1 MERNKVKIICNP
13 YKKTITYKRWIFDEN
28 DGVYKW
34 DYLGSKSKLIIDK
47 KYTNATIQHNAY
59 EIVSE
64 IVDEYNRGNVGLD
77 IIFEGTKEDYNDLK
91 EVVDEFFSEFGVTC
105 ERGDFYINS
114 ASEVMPQIQNSF
126 KNLSEFFKEYTSDK
140 ANKVITKFSE
150 ATKTEIPICVV
161 GMYSTGKSAFINALI
176 GAEILPSS
184 VNPTTARNYKIIE
197 SDKNG
202 LIRFSLEGEKIVISY
217 EEDKYNI
224 SGNIDKT
231 LKNKIHKR
239 LEELDKSELTSNM
252 YHSLCIINEY
262 ANETKEDEEK
272 RKKIS
277 ELIEIEVPFYN
288 GVLINDKYK
297 FIIFDTP
304 GSDSQSHKEHLE
316 VLKKALGEQTN
327 GLPIL
332 LTSPK
337 DMDRTGADKL
347 LEIVNGIDG
356 SLDLTNAMIIVN
368 QADSVA
374 GNSLN
379 KIKKGTNTIL
389 AKWKSNRLYFLSAI
403 MGLGSKKDNYDDEES
418 WIDEDYSE
426 IFLDKIESFTS
437 EGIKRYK
444 QLYTH
449 NQMAI
454 SRKNKYDKSIEDKKE
469 ERELLYINSGLHC
482 IEKEIIEFADKYALY
497 NKCSQAQEYL
507 SKAIE
512 YTKKEI
518 NEIESE
524 KKDVKKELEC
534 TQDNYDDEE
543 SWIDEDYSEIFLD
556 KIESFTSEGIKRYKQ
571 LYTHNQMA
579 ISRKNKYDKSIEDK
593 KEERELLYINSGL
606 HCIEKEII
614 EFADKYALYNKCSQA
629 QEYLSKAIEYT
640 KKEINEIESEKKDV
654 KKELECTQDIEKR
667 DLIRKLNEEIKK
679 LTDKYTGDYSP
690 YISKVVHEN
699 IDNSKKEINAFVNDN
714 WNRVKSDRKELRIH
728 NFLKYSRIDFL
739 KEADKCRQQ
748 IIINSRSYW
757 EKNKSELQYKCCIL
771 IKDDKNL
778 TNEEQKFLEKFI
790 MNLSVPI
797 GTGVDIDISEEDVSK
812 HLVNIFGKKFLQL
825 SRIDPK
831 KTIKLYCSS
840 LENQIRIINNKIIDY
855 HSNQFKKWNYQLKD
869 GLEKEIINLNPKLKE
884 YSNKLEDLHNRIE
897 RIQAQQNFIENEKR
911 MISKMFELKEREDFE
926 CQQ

>member
-534 TQDNYDDEE
+534 TQD
-543 SWIDEDYSEIFLD
+543 
-556 KIESFTSEGIKRYKQ
+556 
-571 LYTHNQMA
+571 
-579 ISRKNKYDKSIEDK
+579 
-593 KEERELLYINSGL
+593 
-606 HCIEKEII
+606 
-614 EFADKYALYNKCSQA
+614 
-629 QEYLSKAIEYT
+629 
-640 KKEINEIESEKKDV
+640 
-654 KKELECTQDIEKR
+654 IEKR